1 MRQNWLKTVEF
12 LLDHRL
18 QFMAVIRTDQSED
31 GGLNMLKRTLLG
43 ALCVMAMLFAGMAQA
58 QENATLVLR
67 SGERV
72 SGQLVDLGGV
82 GYTVRVNG
90 QDRQIPQNDVAV
102 IDFTGGTMTA
112 ADWAK
117 FTGTSQVVL
126 KSGQTID
133 GQLYDIGG
141 TTPLKLTL
149 KTSSG
154 DRELSSSEVARIVIS
169 KPENAV
175 ATSGTASTPAAGG
188 TAITV
193 SAQQPWTNT
202 RITVSKG
209 QTLTFNTTGEVQLS
223 ADPNDKAS
231 SAGSSTGRR
240 APKSALAGELA
251 GALIG
256 KIGNGRPFGIGNQT
270 SIVAPASGVLFLGV
284 NDDAFGD
291 NQGSFQ
297 VTISKQ

>member
-1 MRQNWLKTVEF
+1 
-12 LLDHRL
+12 
-18 QFMAVIRTDQSED
+18 
-31 GGLNMLKRTLLG
+31 MLKRTVLG
-43 ALCVMAMLFAGMAQA
+43 AFCVAAMLVGGMAQA

-102 IDFTGGTMTA
+102 IDFTGGTMTN

-126 KSGQTID
+126 KNGQTID

-149 KTSSG
+149 KTSTG
-154 DRELSSSEVARIVIS
+154 DRELSSSDVARIVIS

-175 ATSGTASTPAAGG
+175 ATTGSAATPSAGSSTK
-188 TAITV
+188 ITV
-193 SAQQPWTNT
+193 SGQQAWTST
-202 RITVSKG
+202 GITVTKG

-223 ADPNDKAS
+223 GDTNDKAS

-240 APKSALAGELA
+240 APRAAMPGELA

-270 SIVAPASGVLFLGV
+270 SIVAPASGLLFLGV

-291 NQGSFQ
+291 NQGAFQ
-297 VTISKQ
+297 VTITKQ

>member
-1 MRQNWLKTVEF
+1 
-12 LLDHRL
+12 
-18 QFMAVIRTDQSED
+18 
-31 GGLNMLKRTLLG
+31 MLKRTVLG
-43 ALCVMAMLFAGMAQA
+43 AFCVAAMLTAGIAQA

-82 GYTVRVNG
+82 GYTVRVSG
-90 QDRQIPQNDVAV
+90 QDRHIPQNDVAV
-102 IDFTGGTMTA
+102 IDFTGGTMTD

-126 KSGQTID
+126 KSGQTIE

-141 TTPLKLTL
+141 TTPLKLTV
-149 KTSSG
+149 KTSTG

-169 KPENAV
+169 KPQNAV
-175 ATSGTASTPAAGG
+175 ATTGSAATPSAGG
-188 TAITV
+188 TTNITV
-193 SAQQPWTNT
+193 SAQQAWTPT
-202 RITVSKG
+202 GITVKKG
-209 QTLTFNTTGEVQLS
+209 QRLTFNATGEVQLS
-223 ADPNDKAS
+223 TDVNDKAG
-231 SAGSSTGRR
+231 SAGSTTGRR
-240 APKSALAGELA
+240 APHSAMPGEPA

-270 SIVAPASGVLFLGV
+270 SIVAPASGQLFLGI

-297 VTISKQ
+297 VTITRQ